1 MTTQLQQ
8 CSISI
13 GKHRHSNVLV
23 LILKHL
29 HTINFSNIQLVD
41 LDDNPLITHL
51 RWAVILHHVKLQQAA
66 GLHDLTSMSVLSV
79 VLMSTFPNFQFHLLK
94 VSDCSRW
101 KACSSKQHW
110 GNCHKWIK
118 ESNSLYNTLP
128 ECASV
133 ILALELKYIVKVP
146 NNDKNINS

>member
-1 MTTQLQQ
+1 MKSMQLK
-8 CSISI
+8 IA
-13 GKHRHSNVLV
+13 L
-23 LILKHL
+23 
-29 HTINFSNIQLVD
+29 
-41 LDDNPLITHL
+41 
-51 RWAVILHHVKLQQAA
+51 
-66 GLHDLTSMSVLSV
+66 
-79 VLMSTFPNFQFHLLK
+79 
-94 VSDCSRW
+94 
-101 KACSSKQHW
+101 